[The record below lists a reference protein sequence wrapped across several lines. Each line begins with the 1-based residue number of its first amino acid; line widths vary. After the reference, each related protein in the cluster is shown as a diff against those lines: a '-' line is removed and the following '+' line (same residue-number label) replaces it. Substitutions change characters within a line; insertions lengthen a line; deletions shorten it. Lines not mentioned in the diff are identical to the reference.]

1 MPVQLSNGTLLQVLL
16 RTSNIV
22 TLWQVLDDL
31 LSGPTAGEQSGLGL
45 REAPLHIGHESIIG
59 ARGAELIRV
68 LDIKNFVG
76 TT

>member
-1 MPVQLSNGTLLQVLL
+1 MQLSNSTLLQVLL

-22 TLWQVLDDL
+22 TLWQVLHNL

-45 REAPLHIGHESIIG
+45 RETPLHIGHKSIIG
-59 ARGAELIRV
+59 ARSAELVRV
-68 LDIKNFVG
+68 LEIKSFVG